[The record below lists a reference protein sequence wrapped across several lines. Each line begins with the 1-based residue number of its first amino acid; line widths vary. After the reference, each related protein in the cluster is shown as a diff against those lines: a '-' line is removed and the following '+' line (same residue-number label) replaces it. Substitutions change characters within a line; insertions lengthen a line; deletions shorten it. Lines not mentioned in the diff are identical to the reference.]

1 MSLIALTGPDSVASG
16 KKWEAAEVQELNLE
30 TYKKLKINMILKVDI
45 FDSFA
50 GLRQMF
56 LKVGR
61 RSTSKKYK
69 LERLALR
76 AVDKA
81 GELIPPRAFGISSA
95 VFYFYNRSGNI
106 SAAHSDMPVKITRV
120 QIMKK

>member
-1 MSLIALTGPDSVASG
+1 MALIALTGPDSVASG

-30 TYKKLKINMILKVDI
+30 TYQKLKINMILKIDI
-45 FDSFA
+45 FDSFSEV
-50 GLRQMF
+50 RQMF

-61 RSTSKKYK
+61 RSTSKKYN

-76 AVDKA
+76 AVNEA
-81 GELIPPRAFGISSA
+81 GEFIPPMA

-106 SAAHSDMPVKITRV
+106 SAALSDSPFKVTRV
-120 QIMKK
+120 QIIKK

>member
-1 MSLIALTGPDSVASG
+1 MALIALTGPDSVASG

-30 TYKKLKINMILKVDI
+30 TYQKIKINMILKVDL

-61 RSTSKKYK
+61 RSTSKKYN

-76 AVDKA
+76 AVDEA
-81 GELIPPRAFGISSA
+81 GELIPPRA

-106 SAAHSDMPVKITRV
+106 SAALSDSPIKITRI
-120 QIMKK
+120 QIIKK